1 VKSETCNEEDEDE
14 EEKGDERRRR
24 RRRILEV
31 TTEAEPLLPG
41 RRGQSQFSIP

>member
-14 EEKGDERRRR
+14 EEKGDERR